1 MSRFLSPGE
10 RRVLV
15 ELDAYELPVEHQ
27 ELFYST
33 EGDVVR
39 LFIDEL
45 DAHMIDVAEPQRALQ
60 RDETE
65 QEREDL
71 TRRQEHRDFG
81 RKAFGWE

>member
-1 MSRFLSPGE
+1 VSRFLSPGE